1 LNRDKE
7 RKQKELDELE
17 AAARALV
24 DVVNPNISGRTL
36 LERLRDTPRSITNYA
51 AGTAIV
57 TLAYVLALVKS
68 YIPFMDMK
76 LLVNG
81 AAAGCMEDQFNEY
94 HQEMEPVAHME
105 DFSEDLF

>member
-1 LNRDKE
+1 
-7 RKQKELDELE
+7 
-17 AAARALV
+17 
-24 DVVNPNISGRTL
+24 
-36 LERLRDTPRSITNYA
+36 
-51 AGTAIV
+51 
-57 TLAYVLALVKS
+57 
-68 YIPFMDMK
+68 MDMK